1 MEPPYETDFRTAS
14 SDEKDRI
21 ISNIRRRLREQI
33 PQYDDLTVDWNQELD
48 DIFRNT
54 MRQSDPNDV
63 DYEARIV
70 DMIDSIVELYRVR
83 ILRNVNNCSPQ
94 IVLMPRWEQRE
105 VNREDELQR
114 PHESKNLHYNEYLRT
129 CV

>member
-1 MEPPYETDFRTAS
+1 MC
-14 SDEKDRI
+14 
-21 ISNIRRRLREQI
+21 
-33 PQYDDLTVDWNQELD
+33 
-48 DIFRNT
+48 
-54 MRQSDPNDV
+54 QSDPNDM

-70 DMIDSIVELYRVR
+70 DMIDSIVELYKVR

-94 IVLMPRWEQRE
+94 IVLMPRWEKRE
-105 VNREDELQR
+105 VNREDELHR